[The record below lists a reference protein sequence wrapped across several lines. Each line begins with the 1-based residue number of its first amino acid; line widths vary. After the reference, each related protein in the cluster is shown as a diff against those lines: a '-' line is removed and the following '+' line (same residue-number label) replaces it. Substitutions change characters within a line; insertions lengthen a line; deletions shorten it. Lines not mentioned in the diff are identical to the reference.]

1 MRLSPLGSFVHV
13 PMIHIHFKKDS
24 GREYT
29 RPTPDGYS
37 GPIDIGVGVRRDGNL
52 NIHVGLVQRGQL
64 LDEFLDRHGVASL
77 GMGHL
82 DTHCN
87 PIAPAY
93 GPSGPLED
101 ALDGGDMETPPV
113 PRVDPPC
120 VHLIDDAPDRPT
132 FRPKL

>member
-24 GREYT
+24 GREFT
-29 RPTPDGYS
+29 RPTLDRNS

-82 DTHCN
+82 DTHCD

-101 ALDGGDMETPPV
+101 ELGGGDMETPHD
-113 PRVDPPC
+113 RHVDLAVRSCRRLCP
-120 VHLIDDAPDRPT
+120 
-132 FRPKL
+132 